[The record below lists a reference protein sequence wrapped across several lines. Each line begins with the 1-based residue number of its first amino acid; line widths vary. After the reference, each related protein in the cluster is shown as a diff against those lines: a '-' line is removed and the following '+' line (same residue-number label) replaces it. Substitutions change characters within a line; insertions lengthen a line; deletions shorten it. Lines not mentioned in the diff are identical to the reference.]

1 MGVRPARPKRP
12 LGMGLGALLALGL
25 LLSGCRT
32 FNVQTDWD
40 PAAPFDRLE
49 RFQFVE
55 PAPVEG
61 ADPFADNSLLRKRV
75 RFAVEKVLEERG
87 YLPTEKREEADFL
100 VSYEVLLDR
109 ELRVDGVTSR
119 AGGFYRADPFFGAG
133 VSTATV
139 RSYQEST
146 LVLDVKDPATG
157 DLIWR
162 GWGTGIVGTRDRDRG
177 QGRVQDGVR
186 AILDRFPP
194 DDSSTRD

>member
-1 MGVRPARPKRP
+1 MAT
-12 LGMGLGALLALGL
+12 LALLALGML
-25 LLSGCRT
+25 LVGCRT

-40 PAAPFDRLE
+40 PAAPFEQLS
-49 RFQFVE
+49 RFHFVE
-55 PAPVEG
+55 PVPVEG
-61 ADPFADNSLLRKRV
+61 ADPFADNTLLRKRV
-75 RFAVEKVLEERG
+75 RYAVEKVLEERG
-87 YLPTEKREEADFL
+87 YLKAETREEADFL
-100 VSYEVLLDR
+100 ISYEVLLDR

-119 AGGFYRADPFFGAG
+119 AGGYYRSDPFFGAG

-146 LVLDVKDPATG
+146 LVLDVKDPATE

-177 QGRVQDGVR
+177 QERIEDGVR

-194 DDSSTRD
+194 EGSSSRD